1 MPAILLV
8 ARLVL
13 AAVFAIAAAAKL
25 TDLPGSRQTMRDF
38 GVPERLVGPAAR
50 LLPACELLLALG
62 LLPSATAPWAAAGA
76 FALLVVFIA
85 AIAVALGRGKRPSCH
100 CFGKLSAAP
109 IGRATL
115 ARNVAL
121 AGLAAIVVV
130 AGRTPLELTALSP
143 LVAAPPWALM
153 LGIWAACLTV
163 VALFQGWLLLHLLRQ
178 HGRLLLRL
186 DQATA
191 AADGAATQPA
201 DGLPIHT
208 PAPALTFTTLDGQP
222 ATLTALL
229 TDERPAVL
237 LFIDPHCG
245 PCNEL
250 LPEARAWRQQFA
262 HLFHLVAVSSGDA
275 ASNRAKTRGLAHV
288 WLPRDGDALGAFR
301 VSGTPSAV
309 VVAPDGRIA
318 SATAAGAEAIRQ
330 LVAATTAAASAAA
343 LPAADRDTTKTV
355 GASAPELTHG
365 GSDGAPFDW
374 AQPNGRASLVL
385 FWNPQCG
392 YCQRIAAD
400 MQRWAAQADPR
411 AVRLVVVTSGDVH
424 AARALSPQ
432 AEIITDPEF
441 RISALFGAS
450 GTPSAV
456 LVDAHGRVGSK
467 LAVGT
472 DEVLALARS
481 LRLRHDPQLVLQQD
495 RRGAY
500 AR

>member
-1 MPAILLV
+1 
-8 ARLVL
+8 
-13 AAVFAIAAAAKL
+13 
-25 TDLPGSRQTMRDF
+25 MRDF

-130 AGRTPLELTALSP
+130 AGRTPLELAALSP

-186 DQATA
+186 DRATA

-309 VVAPDGRIA
+309 VVAPRRPHCQRDGCWCR
-318 SATAAGAEAIRQ
+318 GD
-330 LVAATTAAASAAA
+330 
-343 LPAADRDTTKTV
+343 PAARRSDDCSCLGGRVTRRRSRHNATV